1 MRRKKLP
8 LRITETSSKE
18 EIPQVVIQIISGP
31 NIDRKETVRE
41 KKNMYVRFKY
51 ILHFNKKN

>member
-18 EIPQVVIQIISGP
+18 EIPQVVIQNISGP

-41 KKNMYVRFKY
+41 KKNMYVRFKIY
-51 ILHFNKKN
+51 FAF